1 MELPSPSANVGASAG
16 ALLGCAPAAS
26 LCNTQL
32 LTLPTFS
39 RSLLACL
46 LDRLLA
52 CMRLRGCC

>member
-32 LTLPTFS
+32 TADTAYILEV
-39 RSLLACL
+39 LACL
-46 LDRLLA
+46 LA
-52 CMRLRGCC
+52 